1 MARTYSE
8 RTDRPLTAL
17 DQADDT
23 SPGAL
28 GAAFHSGQ
36 PPFVRIDIKSE
47 KLDQGHQPPP
57 GRLVT
62 TAFVVRH
69 GTLGDA
75 DAVAQLT
82 LR

>member
-1 MARTYSE
+1 V
-8 RTDRPLTAL
+8 
-17 DQADDT
+17 
-23 SPGAL
+23 
-28 GAAFHSGQ
+28 AFHSGQ